1 MTDGFASTIK
11 TNIDMIN
18 ATLNAIKENTGL
30 TLKLDNYFTGLR
42 ICPTGTY
49 FNVELSERLYLSKEY
64 VILQR
69 FANKYKTIR
78 LEPCGYKRLSIFPTI
93 N

>member
-1 MTDGFASTIK
+1 
-11 TNIDMIN
+11 MIQSI
-18 ATLNAIKENTGL
+18 LNSIKENTGL
-30 TLKLDNYFTGLR
+30 NLKLDDYFTGLR
-42 ICPTGTY
+42 NCPTGIY

-64 VILQR
+64 VTLQR

-78 LEPCGYKRLSIFPTI
+78 LEPCGYKRLSIFPII